1 MQVLLILLCREP
13 ARQVLQLLI
22 LDSFILTMCVGIFS
36 CIYGEIQIPNEEF
49 RCFTM
54 KISIINS

>member
-1 MQVLLILLCREP
+1 MWEYLAASMV
-13 ARQVLQLLI
+13 QLLI
-22 LDSFILTMCVGIFS
+22 LDSFILTVYVGIFS
-36 CIYGEIQIPNEEF
+36 CIYGAIQIPNEEF